1 MVFYCHLCP
10 LMQAEERKQMATLKE
25 KEEKI
30 RLEEDEVQMN
40 ADKAMAQVL
49 DDIHITIS
57 PVG

>member
-1 MVFYCHLCP
+1 
-10 LMQAEERKQMATLKE
+10 MQAEERKQMATLKE

-30 RLEEDEVQMN
+30 RQEENEVQMN

-57 PVG
+57 PVS